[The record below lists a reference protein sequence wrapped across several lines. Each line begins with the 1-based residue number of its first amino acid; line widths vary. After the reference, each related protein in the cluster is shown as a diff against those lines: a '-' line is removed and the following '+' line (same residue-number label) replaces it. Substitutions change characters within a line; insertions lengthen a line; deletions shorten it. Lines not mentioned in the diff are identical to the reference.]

1 MNILLIE
8 DNEVISKGLMY
19 ALKQNNYNVICKDN
33 IMDSIKV
40 LSDNISL
47 IILDISLPDGSGM
60 DLYKNNISK
69 LHIPTIFLSAIDDE
83 ETVVNGLL
91 IGADDYITKPFSTR
105 ELLVRIHKI
114 LNKEK
119 NNIIVIKDIKFDID
133 KMCVYKYDKEIKLT
147 SLELKI
153 LYLLFINKNKVI
165 NRDYLIERIWEWTG
179 NDINDNT
186 LSVYLKRIRFKLDS
200 DIIKTIKGIGYRID
214 EE

>member
-1 MNILLIE
+1 M
-8 DNEVISKGLMY
+8 G
-19 ALKQNNYNVICKDN
+19 
-33 IMDSIKV
+33 
-40 LSDNISL
+40 
-47 IILDISLPDGSGM
+47 G
-60 DLYKNNISK
+60 
-69 LHIPTIFLSAIDDE
+69 
-83 ETVVNGLL
+83 
-91 IGADDYITKPFSTR
+91 DDYITKPFSTR